1 MTTQPVTIQGT
12 GVAALCAHQLLKQNA
27 PKLDSTPRLPA
38 ILLSQSTQTLLADI
52 FNNTNLF
59 AKAPRIRQRI
69 VAWGSRPAI
78 SIPHHAIVL
87 SENALLQTLHSQ
99 LPPIETDHENPDPKN
114 WTILTSRSAP
124 ELGHTPEKAFGAR
137 IAKMHAAQLTE
148 NAEPETCWIESTKN
162 GWLFLLTTSP
172 GAGSLL
178 SVGENSGSQLQHSR
192 LIAPKLSR
200 LDPIP
205 GEFPAQPRILDPLC
219 AAGWLAAGSAAVAF
233 DPLCGEGAGNAGREA
248 ILACAAVHAIHAGES
263 ATDVLLEY
271 ATRLTL
277 GFLRHL
283 ENCREFY
290 LQYSASQFWQ
300 DALSKIDEGLT
311 WTRAR
316 LGAAPPPAF
325 RLVDFALQR
334 LAPPNARR

>member
-27 PKLDSTPRLPA
+27 PNLDSIPRLPA
-38 ILLSQSTQTLLADI
+38 ILLSQSTQTLLTDI
-52 FNNTNLF
+52 FKNLSLF

-69 VAWGSRPAI
+69 VAWASHPAI
-78 SIPHHAIVL
+78 AIPHDAIVL
-87 SENALLQTLHSQ
+87 SENTLLETLHSQ
-99 LPPIETDHENPDPKN
+99 LQSLQANETKSDPPH

-124 ELGHTPEKAFGAR
+124 ELRHTSEKAFGAR
-137 IAKMHAAQLTE
+137 TAKIQTAQLTE

-178 SVGENSGSQLQHSR
+178 SVGENSDSQLQHSR
-192 LIAPKLSR
+192 LIAPQLSR

-205 GEFPAQPRILDPLC
+205 GAFPAHPRILDPLC

-233 DPLCGEGAGNAGREA
+233 DPLCGEGAGNAAREA
-248 ILACAAVHAIHAGES
+248 ILACAAVRAIHAGES
-263 ATDVLLEY
+263 TPDVLLEY

-290 LQYSASQFWQ
+290 LQDSASQFWQ

-316 LGAAPPPAF
+316 LAAAPPPAF

-334 LAPPNARR
+334 RPPPNAVR